1 MDELTSKSKAPRSLT
16 ISQRITKAISQPMS
30 HQSSVSKEELH
41 QQEGVIKNK
50 QEEVSRNKQD
60 DTAKVQVRQHLCVM
74 QNVA

>member
-1 MDELTSKSKAPRSLT
+1 MSQK

-30 HQSSVSKEELH
+30 HRSSVSEEELR
-41 QQEGVIKNK
+41 QQEGVSKNK

-60 DTAKVQVRQHLCVM
+60 DTAEAQVCQHLCVM